1 MGTMDDIV
9 NGKINI
15 DPADSFSARKQQ
27 NISTPGKL
35 DSTPAKP
42 KGPSNWDARIQPVI
56 DANGWDKNVNYSNSV
71 HIMKAVNGRYD
82 HVLNAKDVDPALKE
96 KISQFKNN
104 SWSFAKELEKGSTGP
119 VDSKKITMYRNNANK
134 LWSEISGSL
143 NPGKNKAYVVDDKQR
158 IVSRKQFDKDD
169 QLPEILKSGSWS
181 GEDGFG
187 SSSSPTDAYVQ
198 LKGYNDSYRNN
209 LKTKIKP
216 VVGKW
221 LNTSLNLLNSDYED
235 AKKIDPDNRLNAYKI
250 TTDVL
255 KHIEKYGT
263 TNGDETIDGR
273 NKQLAV
279 KILGEM
285 RGVTEWKDKLNVI
298 KKYSNVNGE
307 NQISDLANDIG
318 YYGSKHVFD
327 KHKTTLGKNDK
338 YFGGD
343 KKLQNS
349 MDHIDRLNDDYKEFQ
364 DTDKKLRMKA
374 LNIVK
379 STGYGDLEGNDGRGV
394 KDSIYDSLIG
404 SNGAIA
410 DFDTWK
416 KKMRSV
422 RREYDGWDNSQLTGK
437 EQYTKEG
444 RLIGNENHLADVFD
458 KNKSSLWSIWAN
470 DRGLFQSHDPNKVA
484 RNVYNQAVKTY
495 KEKFQDI
502 KVPHVFKST
511 LLQQGLGDNMNPRL
525 RYNSVDLSMDKN
537 GNLIKSEGPKAENI
551 NKIFS
556 LMKDED
562 GNIDK
567 ESVTFLN
574 DHYTKNE
581 FVNVSKN
588 DMVNLKEKNDQ
599 TYKDFFKHNKMDDVS
614 VTFVRNA
621 SVKYHSAYVFKNN
634 ETGKEMTMIVP
645 QEKLKTAKEPMF
657 ENTRLSGNDYTF
669 QVKGKKE
676 IPDREGV
683 YKNAFIREERGQK
696 VAYFKYKNEDGVWED
711 DEYAI
716 KGDATI
722 NQATKIFD
730 AHISNSLR

>member
-1 MGTMDDIV
+1 MGFVDDLKS
-9 NGKINI
+9 GKATI
-15 DPADSFSARKQQ
+15 DPSQSSDWVKQKQGVAVDKPSA
-27 NISTPGKL
+27 G
-35 DSTPAKP
+35 STPAKP

-56 DANGWDKNVNYSNSV
+56 DANGWDKDINYSNSV

-119 VDSKKITMYRNNANK
+119 VDSKKITMYQNNANK

-158 IVSRKQFDKDD
+158 IVSRKQFDKDY
-169 QLPEILKSGSWS
+169 QLPEVLKSGSGS

-235 AKKIDPDNRLNAYKI
+235 AKKIDPDNRLNAYKM

-307 NQISDLANDIG
+307 NQITDLANDLG
-318 YYGSKHVFD
+318 YYGSKHIFD
-327 KHKTTLGKNDK
+327 KHKSTLGKNDK

-349 MDHIDRLNDDYKEFQ
+349 MDHIDRLNTDYKEFQ
-364 DTDKKLRMKA
+364 DTDKQLRLAALEKLKSSDDHGIEGGSKMEA
-374 LNIVK
+374 FNSLLGANGNIV
-379 STGYGDLEGNDGRGV
+379 
-394 KDSIYDSLIG
+394 
-404 SNGAIA
+404 

-416 KKMRSV
+416 QKMSAV
-422 RREYDGWDNSQLTGK
+422 RKEYDGWNPETLTGNEK
-437 EQYTKEG
+437 YTKEG
-444 RLIGNENHLADVFD
+444 RMISYENHLTKAIDD
-458 KNKSSLWSIWAN
+458 NQTTIHIWSEDN
-470 DRGLFQSHDPNKVA
+470 LGYRNRMA
-484 RNVYNQAVKTY
+484 RQVYNNSVKAY
-495 KEKFQDI
+495 KQKFQDI
-502 KVPHVFKST
+502 KVPHVFKSS
-511 LLQQGLGDNMNPRL
+511 LLQQGLGDNMNPKL
-525 RYNSVDLSMDKN
+525 RYNSVDMSTDKN
-537 GNLIKSEGPKAENI
+537 GNLIKSEGPKAENV
-551 NKIFS
+551 NKLFS
-556 LMKDED
+556 LMRDED

-567 ESVTFLN
+567 ENVTFLN

-581 FVNVSKN
+581 FANVSKN
-588 DMVNLKEKNDQ
+588 DMVHLKEKNDQ

-683 YKNAFIREERGQK
+683 YKNAFIREEHGQK

-711 DEYAI
+711 GEYAI

-730 AHISNSLR
+730 THISNSLR